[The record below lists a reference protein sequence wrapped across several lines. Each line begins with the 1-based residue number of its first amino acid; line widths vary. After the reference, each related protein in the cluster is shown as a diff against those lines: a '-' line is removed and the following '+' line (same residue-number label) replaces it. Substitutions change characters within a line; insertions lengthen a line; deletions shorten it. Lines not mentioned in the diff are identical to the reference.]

1 MSLAD
6 LFQTKDLKRAFA
18 HDDDDD
24 DDDSNSNDNALENE
38 GLSSSEARTWLATLH
53 VTTDAVTEDPAASD
67 DKPEDTV
74 YMHQSVVESK
84 ACYLPVVS
92 TSQAAMANEIILR
105 ILISKGWL
113 GCW

>member
-24 DDDSNSNDNALENE
+24 DDDDDSNSNDNALENE
-38 GLSSSEARTWLATLH
+38 GFSSSEARTWLATLH

-67 DKPEDTV
+67 DKRCICISLLWSQRHATC
-74 YMHQSVVESK
+74 QSLAPRRQPWPMRSFC
-84 ACYLPVVS
+84 AS
-92 TSQAAMANEIILR
+92 
-105 ILISKGWL
+105 
-113 GCW
+113 